1 MKNGK
6 TILYRVYQG
15 AMALALR
22 VLPEKKQELVTG
34 NGSFLKAAVILKQHG
49 VHKVQIVTTAGTV
62 RRGTLAP
69 LLSELES
76 KGIEAAVFDG
86 VRPDPDLSC
95 IECAAKSYRDEG
107 CDAFLSVGGGSAI
120 DCTKLAAAR
129 TVKPEQ
135 PVEKMKGT
143 LKVRRKLPFTVAVPT
158 TAGTGS
164 EVTSASYRTRPF
176 STRCSPALR
185 PKASRR
191 IPAWTPSHTPSRLI
205 RTALPR
211 RRYAITRSMR

>member
-143 LKVRRKLPFTVAVPT
+143 LKVRRKLPFTVAVPPPPVP
-158 TAGTGS
+158 APRS
-164 EVTSASYRTRPF
+164 RPQ
-176 STRCSPALR
+176 PWR
-185 PKASRR
+185 P
-191 IPAWTPSHTPSRLI
+191 
-205 RTALPR
+205 
-211 RRYAITRSMR
+211 TRSVS